1 MLAKIKDFQTQLD
14 KVREQLKP
22 PDMLKYDTP
31 KGQIVRL
38 DPKGEVAWINLGSA
52 DNLRASQSITFSIF
66 GASTG
71 GKIGGERKGAVEV
84 VSIEGPHL
92 AQAKIIEVTDPGRDP
107 IVNGDLLIT
116 SLAIAS
122 ITDLPVDPPAV
133 PIAVPEPGT
142 LGLFLAA
149 LAIVVDAYL
158 DLRDLQ
164 IKGEGLNLKTDYLI
178 VGEAPNLVERYET
191 LAKAARAAAEDK
203 DEPKGED
210 PRTARKRDIMA
221 KMSEMQRKATELG
234 VTVVPLRRFAVLT
247 GYRLPKGVGVGAGAG
262 YDFIRPSE
270 TLAPAEKQPA
280 KANSKAK
287 EEKKEKDE
295 DEKEKEKEK
304 EKDK

>member
-1 MLAKIKDFQTQLD
+1 
-14 KVREQLKP
+14 
-22 PDMLKYDTP
+22 MLKYDTP

-52 DNLRASQSITFSIF
+52 DNLRASQSITFSVF

-71 GKIGGERKGAVEV
+71 GKIGGERKGAIEV

-107 IVNGDLLIT
+107 IVNGDLLINPAWSPT
-116 SLAIAS
+116 NRTHVAIAGL
-122 ITDLPVDPPAV
+122 IDMTGEGRDQID
-133 PIAVPEPGT
+133 EFMRT
-142 LGLFLAA
+142 LRREN
-149 LAIVVDAYL
+149 IVVDAYL

-191 LAKAARAAAEDK
+191 IAKAARAVSEDK
-203 DEPKGED
+203 DEPKAED
-210 PRTARKRDIMA
+210 PRMARKRDIEA
-221 KMSEMQRKATELG
+221 KMTDLQHKATELG

-247 GYRLPKGVGVGAGAG
+247 GYRLPKGVGVGGGAG

-280 KANSKAK
+280 KANGKAK
-287 EEKKEKDE
+287 EGKKEKDE
-295 DEKEKEKEK
+295 DEKEKDK